1 MRVRLEPT
9 SVPVEG
15 FEPSILGLWVE
26 CSTTVLRRHSQM
38 DTKLGRKRF
47 QGTNT
52 LAYHLKNVY
61 DIKGGFV
68 AWAHREPLITNKTI
82 FGLEIMFPKSYKVLY
97 YKAFYLSKLPC
108 LTLIKKNLALTAQVL
123 VGSNWY
129 SSRILNK
136 LGRFI
141 RKNIF
146 LWKQ

>member
-1 MRVRLEPT
+1 
-9 SVPVEG
+9 
-15 FEPSILGLWVE
+15 
-26 CSTTVLRRHSQM
+26 M
-38 DTKLGRKRF
+38 DAKLGRKRF

-52 LAYHLKNVY
+52 LAYHLKNVN
-61 DIKGGFV
+61 DIKRGFV
-68 AWAHREPLITNKTI
+68 ARAHREPLITNKTT
-82 FGLEIMFPKSYKVLY
+82 FGLEKMFPKSYKVLY
-97 YKAFYLSKLPC
+97 YKTFYLSKLPC

-141 RKNIF
+141 RKSF